1 LTSLAPIP
9 SNGAKVLSP
18 APEPSAGTRKS
29 ALLLHALAHADREW
43 IMAQLPEAERA
54 TLVALLAE
62 LESLGIPADR
72 ALVDEVVNAVREPE
86 ESATH
91 SREAALVREIAFADS
106 SRLSALLRDE
116 PALVL
121 VHLLRIA
128 DWPWRAELRKHL
140 GEAKWLEAEAGLK
153 TLRKAPALRAQVL
166 ESVAR
171 HLRADSKP
179 APRGQVSSFLAR
191 LRGKRSRP

>member
-1 LTSLAPIP
+1 MTSPAPIS

-18 APEPSAGTRKS
+18 APEPGAGTRKS
-29 ALLLHALAHADREW
+29 ALLLHAMAQADREW
-43 IMAQLPEAERA
+43 VMAQLPEAERA

-72 ALVDEVVNAVREPE
+72 ALVAEVVNTVREPE
-86 ESATH
+86 ESAAP
-91 SREAALVREIAFADS
+91 SREAALVREIALADS
-106 SRLSALLRDE
+106 SHLSALLRDE

-121 VHLLRIA
+121 AHLLRIA

-153 TLRKAPALRAQVL
+153 TFREAPSLRAQVL

-179 APRGQVSSFLAR
+179 APRGRVRSFLAG
-191 LRGKRSRP
+191 LRGKRARP

>member
-1 LTSLAPIP
+1 MTSPAPIP

-43 IMAQLPEAERA
+43 IMTQLPEAERA

-72 ALVDEVVNAVREPE
+72 ALVDEVVNTVREPE
-86 ESATH
+86 EATP
-91 SREAALVREIAFADS
+91 SRDAALVREIAIADS
-106 SRLSALLRDE
+106 SRLAALLRDE

-121 VHLLRIA
+121 AHLLRIA

-140 GEAKWLEAEAGLK
+140 GEAKWLEAEAALK

-191 LRGKRSRP
+191 LRGKRARP

>member
-1 LTSLAPIP
+1 MTSPAPIP

-43 IMAQLPEAERA
+43 IMTQLPEAERA

-72 ALVDEVVNAVREPE
+72 ALVDEVVNTVREPE
-86 ESATH
+86 EATP
-91 SREAALVREIAFADS
+91 SRDAALVREIAVTDS
-106 SRLSALLRDE
+106 SRLAALLRDE

-121 VHLLRIA
+121 AHLLRIA

-140 GEAKWLEAEAGLK
+140 GEAKWLEAEAALK

-171 HLRADSKP
+171 HLQADSKP

-191 LRGKRSRP
+191 LRGKRARR